1 MKAHVEVQGRRGSA
15 KAEGTAKDKGKGSL
29 TRLSGKVDFVFGTV
43 TQRSWVVEINN
54 LLLITIVP
62 CLGK

>member
-15 KAEGTAKDKGKGSL
+15 KAEGTAKDKRKGSL

-43 TQRSWVVEINN
+43 TQRSWVVGNS
-54 LLLITIVP
+54 
-62 CLGK
+62 CS